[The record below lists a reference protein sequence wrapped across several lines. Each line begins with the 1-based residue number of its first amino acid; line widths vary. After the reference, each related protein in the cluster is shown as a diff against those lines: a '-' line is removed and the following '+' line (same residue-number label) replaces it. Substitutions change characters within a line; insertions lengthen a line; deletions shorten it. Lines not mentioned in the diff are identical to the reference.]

1 MKAQTSLR
9 CRAASDFDG
18 LPFIPVLISPPT
30 LVFGA
35 GKKLNVGIFMPLKM
49 RLNYTKQHFWLGSRM
64 RSQLHFRGYIFSIS

>member
-49 RLNYTKQHFWLGSRM
+49 RLNYTK
-64 RSQLHFRGYIFSIS
+64 